1 MLNSQIQKTII
12 KVFENMELLDNKQVP
27 YKEFKDNELLVSL
40 NLSSQKIIAMINK
53 LVAINIIKK
62 VASGKLTY
70 YSLTPNYKELIELIK
85 E

>member
-1 MLNSQIQKTII
+1 VLNSQIQKTIV
-12 KVFENMELLDNKQVP
+12 KVFEDMELLDNKQVP

-62 VASGKLTY
+62 VANGKLTY
-70 YSLTPNYKELIELIK
+70 YSLTPNYKDLVELIK

>member
-1 MLNSQIQKTII
+1 MLNSQIQKTIV
-12 KVFENMELLDNKQVP
+12 KVFEDMELLDNKQVP

-62 VASGKLTY
+62 VANGKLTY
-70 YSLTPNYKELIELIK
+70 YSLTPNYKDLVELIK

>member
-1 MLNSQIQKTII
+1 MLNGQIQKTII
-12 KVFENMELLDNKQVP
+12 KVFEDMELLDNKQVP

-70 YSLTPNYKELIELIK
+70 YSLNPNYKDLIELIK

>member
-62 VASGKLTY
+62 VANGKLTY
-70 YSLTPNYKELIELIK
+70 YSLTPNYKDLIELIK

>member
-1 MLNSQIQKTII
+1 VLNSQIQKTIV

-62 VASGKLTY
+62 VANGKLTY
-70 YSLTPNYKELIELIK
+70 YSLTPNYKDLVELIK